1 MTTQNSGGAA
11 DPVARALIE
20 SSDGATATKRAI
32 VKDCVV
38 AAFLAQLHVQLEETD
53 TIDWRTIDDR
63 VILKLGDGIT
73 DCIIDKGFQC
83 PPLAASFQAAKDNGA
98 ITLVSDLIN
107 AIAAVVTQ

>member
-1 MTTQNSGGAA
+1 MTTQSGGGT
-11 DPVARALIE
+11 DPVARALID
-20 SSDGATATKRAI
+20 SSSGTTASKRAI

-83 PPLAASFQAAKDNGA
+83 PLLAPSFQAAKDNSA

-107 AIAAVVTQ
+107 AITAVVTQ